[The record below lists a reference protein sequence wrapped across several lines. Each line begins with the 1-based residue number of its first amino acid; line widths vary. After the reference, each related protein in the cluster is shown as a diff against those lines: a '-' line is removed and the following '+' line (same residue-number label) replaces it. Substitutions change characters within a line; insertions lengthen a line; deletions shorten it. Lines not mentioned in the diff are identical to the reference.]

1 MREEARA
8 DAAAGDAK
16 PARVQRQ
23 DSAAAPRTAAA
34 SPGLTPQEQRKQ
46 DAQQRQRAAAKAKPL
61 KRELEQAEKRMAE
74 LNGDKAALEA
84 RLAGALPAGEFAQA
98 GKRLKVVS
106 DELQALEERWLALCA
121 DIDAIE
127 AAS

>member
-1 MREEARA
+1 
-8 DAAAGDAK
+8 
-16 PARVQRQ
+16 
-23 DSAAAPRTAAA
+23 
-34 SPGLTPQEQRKQ
+34 
-46 DAQQRQRAAAKAKPL
+46 
-61 KRELEQAEKRMAE
+61 MAE